1 LQKVKKVKIQSL
13 RGMPDLFPEDL
24 VRWHIFESKLSKIFH
39 SFDLHE
45 IRTPILESTELFSRS
60 VGNASDI
67 VNKELYSFLD
77 RNEES
82 ISLRPEASASVIRAI
97 IQKKQ
102 EQEKHKFWYQGPMF
116 RYERPQKGRLRQ
128 FHQVGVEYLGFEEGL
143 SEYEL
148 ISMVLQINELIGIS
162 DYKIKINHLGDELA
176 KENFCK
182 SLVSFLEPHI
192 NELHEKDQA
201 RLKSNPLRILDSKE
215 KSTQALLIEAPKF
228 QDFLSDASKN
238 FLHSLVDAYS
248 DHCDIQ
254 IDQSLVRGLDYYT
267 GIVFETVSEEL
278 GAQDAFLGGGRYD
291 NLSKQ
296 LGGKDMY
303 AIGFAIGVERIIE
316 LLNIE
321 NIKQPLKVGFII
333 AGEQIDKKT
342 YKIADD
348 LRSANNSIVLDAF
361 LSEGSLKSQLRRANK
376 NNCSYAIIIGEEELK
391 NDQVIWKSLSEKGE
405 QELLSLNEV
414 IEKYTNL

>member
-1 LQKVKKVKIQSL
+1 VKIQSL

-24 VRWHIFESKLSKIFH
+24 DRWHIFESKLANIFH
-39 SFDLHE
+39 SFNVLE
-45 IRTPILESTELFSRS
+45 IRTPLLESSELFSRS
-60 VGNASDI
+60 VGNSSDI

-82 ISLRPEASASVIRAI
+82 ISLRPEGSASVIRAV

-102 EQEKHKFWYQGPMF
+102 EQEKHKLWYQGPMF
-116 RYERPQKGRLRQ
+116 RYERPQKGRFRQ
-128 FHQVGVEYLGFEEGL
+128 FHQLGVEYLSFEEGIA
-143 SEYEL
+143 EYEL
-148 ISMVLQINELIGIS
+148 ISMVLQINKLLGIS
-162 DYKIKINHLGDELA
+162 DYTIKINHLGDRDA
-176 KENFCK
+176 KESFCD
-182 SLVSFLEPHI
+182 SLVTFLKPHI
-192 NELHEKDQA
+192 NELNEKDQA
-201 RLKSNPLRILDSKE
+201 RLQSNPLRVLDSKE
-215 KSTQALLIEAPKF
+215 KLTQELLKEGPKF
-228 QDFLSDASKN
+228 QDFISEDSKI
-238 FLHSLVDAYS
+238 FLQNLVDAYS
-248 DHCDIQ
+248 NQCDIQ

-267 GIVFETVSEEL
+267 GIVFETVSHNL

-291 NLSKQ
+291 NLSRQ
-296 LGGKDMY
+296 LGGKDMH

-321 NIKQPLKVGFII
+321 NTKQPLKVGFII

-348 LRSANNSIVLDAF
+348 LRRANNSIILDTF

-376 NNCSYAIIIGEEELK
+376 NNCSYAIIIGEEEFK
-391 NDQVIWKSLSEKGE
+391 NNQVIWKNLSEGGE
-405 QELLSLNEV
+405 QELLTSKEV

>member
-1 LQKVKKVKIQSL
+1 MKIQSL

-24 VRWHIFESKLSKIFH
+24 ERWHIFESKLSKIFH
-39 SFDLHE
+39 SFDTHE

-116 RYERPQKGRLRQ
+116 RYERPQKGRFRQ

-182 SLVSFLEPHI
+182 SLVSYLEPNI

-201 RLKSNPLRILDSKE
+201 RLKSNPLRI
-215 KSTQALLIEAPKF
+215 F
-228 QDFLSDASKN
+228 
-238 FLHSLVDAYS
+238 
-248 DHCDIQ
+248 
-254 IDQSLVRGLDYYT
+254 
-267 GIVFETVSEEL
+267 
-278 GAQDAFLGGGRYD
+278 
-291 NLSKQ
+291 
-296 LGGKDMY
+296 
-303 AIGFAIGVERIIE
+303 
-316 LLNIE
+316 
-321 NIKQPLKVGFII
+321 
-333 AGEQIDKKT
+333 
-342 YKIADD
+342 YKI
-348 LRSANNSIVLDAF
+348 L
-361 LSEGSLKSQLRRANK
+361 
-376 NNCSYAIIIGEEELK
+376 
-391 NDQVIWKSLSEKGE
+391 
-405 QELLSLNEV
+405 
-414 IEKYTNL
+414 

>member
-1 LQKVKKVKIQSL
+1 MKIQSL

-24 VRWHIFESKLSKIFH
+24 DKWHIFESKLSKIFH
-39 SFDLHE
+39 SFGTRE
-45 IRTPILESTELFSRS
+45 IRTPLLESTELFSRS
-60 VGNASDI
+60 VGNSSDI

-82 ISLRPEASASVIRAI
+82 ISLRPEGSASVIRAI

-102 EQEKHKFWYQGPMF
+102 EQEKHKLWYQGPMF
-116 RYERPQKGRLRQ
+116 RYERPQKGRFRQ
-128 FHQVGVEYLGFEEGL
+128 FHQVGVEYLGFEEGI

-148 ISMVLQINELIGIS
+148 ISMVLQINRIIGIS
-162 DYKIKINHLGDELA
+162 NYIIKINHLGDKIA
-176 KENFCK
+176 KESFSK
-182 SLVSFLEPHI
+182 SLVSFLQPHT

-201 RLKSNPLRILDSKE
+201 RLKSNPLRVLDSKE
-215 KSTQALLIEAPKF
+215 KSTQELLELGPKF
-228 QDFLSDASKN
+228 QDFISEESKN
-238 FLHSLVDAYS
+238 FLQNLVDTYS

-267 GIVFETVSEEL
+267 GIVFEAVSHEL

-296 LGGKDMY
+296 LGGKEMFS
-303 AIGFAIGVERIIE
+303 IGFAIGVERIIE
-316 LLNIE
+316 LLNI
-321 NIKQPLKVGFII
+321 KDVKKSLKVGFIV
-333 AGEQIDKKT
+333 AGEQNNKKT

-348 LRSANNSIVLDAF
+348 LRSSNNSIILDTF
-361 LSEGSLKSQLRRANK
+361 LSEGSLKSQLRKANK
-376 NNCSYAIIIGEEELK
+376 NNCTHAIIVGDNELK
-391 NDQVIWKSLSEKGE
+391 NNQIIWKYLSGDGE
-405 QELLSLNEV
+405 QELLSLKEV